1 MKFEEDEYIMM
12 AMFQKENRRQTMD
25 EIRGI
30 LPFAKEDEEI
40 LSLADSTLEKM
51 ERMSDREF
59 SALDLEPYQQEP
71 EDE

>member
-40 LSLADSTLEKM
+40 LSIADSTLEKM

-71 EDE
+71 EVE

>member
-59 SALDLEPYQQEP
+59 SALDLEPYQ
-71 EDE
+71 

>member
-40 LSLADSTLEKM
+40 LSLADSTREKM